1 MIDTKHLQKKK
12 IICTLSILIQL
23 NLVPIARKIITVD
36 STSKIKIPVKL
47 IRFLLCF
54 LLLNEG
60 FIAGVVSWGN
70 IFLSFKSSPIVCIGW
85 MAIIPDVLWWDFVT
99 KGWLPVFSIDIGI
112 IMLDRGILLSF
123 FLDMI
128 FFIHISGR
136 LTNII
141 NVQIVKRVQSF
152 LKIKYYL

>member
-23 NLVPIARKIITVD
+23 NLVPIARKIIIVD

-54 LLLNEG
+54 LLLNES
-60 FIAGVVSWGN
+60 FKAGVVSSGN
-70 IFLSFKSSPIVCIGW
+70 TFLSFKNSPIVCTCW
-85 MAIIPDVLWWDFVT
+85 MAIIPDVLWWDFVP
-99 KGWLPVFSIDIGI
+99 KGWLPVFSIDIGM

-128 FFIHISGR
+128 FFSHISGR

-141 NVQIVKRVQSF
+141 IVQIAKRIQSF
-152 LKIKYYL
+152 LKIKYRV